1 MELMVLAGGGAGA
14 AMPSALCS
22 SSLLSMCSSWEL
34 LLFLNETFFLSH
46 KLCQSGTRL

>member
-34 LLFLNETFFLSH
+34 LFLNETFFLSH
-46 KLCQSGTRL
+46 KLCQSGTQL